1 MLLHVWP
8 GLDFW
13 FYLAIISSPSWVFSF
28 SAMDFVK
35 KTSGLVFIFLIST
48 LTLLCCAGNLVLSYF
63 YLHPQTNRF
72 FRGYECAGKTI
83 GFVLVVLGNV
93 GLCYF
98 PEKSVAC
105 ILTFLFLAF
114 YCLCALFCIQPYT
127 GFGALE
133 FLLTASLNPTLR
145 RFGLPSPY
153 SWLVII
159 ACIVIAGIRFT
170 LQPVHPPEQATSD
183 EGQRLRQL
191 EAGLSSPPGAR
202 LDNNPSPS
210 DIIREP
216 APAGGPTN
224 PLLQD
229 IKTYNEDPSPPGN
242 PQSGE
247 VVLEDEDEPKEWMA
261 QVEPGVQVTF
271 ESLPH
276 GGNDLRRIRFSREM
290 FNKWQAQRWWG
301 ENFDR
306 IMELYN
312 VQRFNRQALHTPPR
326 SEDERDSS
334 YSGQEYPMTP
344 SLNKE
349 WTPRNYN
356 KPSGSNGY
364 FPTEP
369 SDQGLGH
376 HYNPGSMDASRT
388 TTSSRD
394 EASVSISN
402 ASDMET
408 EWVEQDEPG
417 VYITIRQ
424 LADGTR
430 ELRRVRFSRERFGEM
445 NARLWWEENRK
456 RIQSALSLNL

>member
-1 MLLHVWP
+1 MLIYVPPSLN
-8 GLDFW
+8 FW

-48 LTLLCCAGNLVLSYF
+48 LTLLGCAGNLVLSYF
-63 YLHPQTNRF
+63 YLYPQTNRS

-159 ACIVIAGIRFT
+159 ACIVIAGIRFR

-183 EGQRLRQL
+183 EVDEGQQLRQL
-191 EAGLSSPPGAR
+191 EAGLSSPGAR

-210 DIIREP
+210 DIFREP

-224 PLLQD
+224 PLLED
-229 IKTYNEDPSPPGN
+229 IKTFNEDPSPPG
-242 PQSGE
+242 
-247 VVLEDEDEPKEWMA
+247 VRLD
-261 QVEPGVQVTF
+261 
-271 ESLPH
+271 
-276 GGNDLRRIRFSREM
+276 GNIFL
-290 FNKWQAQRWWG
+290 
-301 ENFDR
+301 
-306 IMELYN
+306 
-312 VQRFNRQALHTPPR
+312 
-326 SEDERDSS
+326 
-334 YSGQEYPMTP
+334 
-344 SLNKE
+344 
-349 WTPRNYN
+349 
-356 KPSGSNGY
+356 
-364 FPTEP
+364 
-369 SDQGLGH
+369 
-376 HYNPGSMDASRT
+376 
-388 TTSSRD
+388 
-394 EASVSISN
+394 
-402 ASDMET
+402 
-408 EWVEQDEPG
+408 
-417 VYITIRQ
+417 TIRH
-424 LADGTR
+424 
-430 ELRRVRFSRERFGEM
+430 FS
-445 NARLWWEENRK
+445 
-456 RIQSALSLNL
+456 